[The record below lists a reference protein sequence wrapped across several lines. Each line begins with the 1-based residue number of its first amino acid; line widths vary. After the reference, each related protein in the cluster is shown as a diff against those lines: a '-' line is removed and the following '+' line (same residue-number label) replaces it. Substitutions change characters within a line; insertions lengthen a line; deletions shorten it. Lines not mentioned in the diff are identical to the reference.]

1 MVTKARKIKL
11 PDPNILLKLMGI
23 FLVIDF
29 FAFQKEL
36 SGIAICILI
45 DIPLLLFAA
54 TNFIW
59 AQRKEFPLNPS
70 PYILDDGKKVFFA
83 YVYCAMCIFF
93 AILATVIFPLFY
105 EAK

>member
-1 MVTKARKIKL
+1 M
-11 PDPNILLKLMGI
+11 LLKIMGI
-23 FLVIDF
+23 FLIVDF

-36 SGIAICILI
+36 SGITICILI

-70 PYILDDGKKVFFA
+70 PYVLDDRKKVFFA
-83 YVYCAMCIFF
+83 YVYCVMCIFF
-93 AILATVIFPLFY
+93 AIFFAIIFPLFY
-105 EAK
+105 EVK